1 MVSRLLSRLPLP
13 VLYVAA
19 DLIAIVLD
27 QGLRYRREVVR
38 DNLARAFP
46 SLTARDITRLARGV
60 YRNLA
65 DVLVEIVKAPSLS
78 AEALGRRV
86 RIRNPEVLEPYTGAG
101 QAVLFLASHQCN
113 WEWLLLAMGAHL
125 GRPIDP
131 IYKPLHDRRMDQAML
146 ALRSRFGSRPIPV
159 KSAVLE
165 IMKRR
170 NSSGGFA
177 IVADQAPPKE
187 DEVYWTA
194 FLGRDT
200 AFYVGPE
207 RIARIGRFP
216 VIFVAMKRLARGR
229 YEIALEVLATP
240 PHATAGYPIV
250 EGYAR
255 RVEAMVRAH
264 PADWLWTH
272 RRWKYPK
279 PLYG

>member
-13 VLYVAA
+13 VLYVMA
-19 DLIAIVLD
+19 DLIALVLEH
-27 QGLRYRREVVR
+27 GLRYRRAVLR

-46 SLTARDITRLARGV
+46 QLPAREIARLARGV
-60 YRNLA
+60 YRNLS
-65 DVLVEIVKAPSLS
+65 DVLVETLKAPALS
-78 AEALGRRV
+78 AEALRRRV
-86 RIRNPEVLEPYTGAG
+86 RIRNPEVLEPFTQAG

-113 WEWLLLAMGAHL
+113 WEWLLLAMGARL
-125 GRPIDP
+125 ERPIDP
-131 IYKPLHDRRMDQAML
+131 IYKPLHDRRIDQAML
-146 ALRSRFGSRPIPV
+146 ALRSRFGARPIPV

-170 NSSGGFA
+170 NASAGFA
-177 IVADQAPPKE
+177 MVADQAPPKE

-207 RIARIGRFP
+207 TIARIGRFP
-216 VIFVAMKRLARGR
+216 VIFVAMKRLGRGR

-240 PHATAGYPIV
+240 PHAAAGYPIV

-255 RVEAMVRAH
+255 RVEALVRAH

-272 RRWKYPK
+272 RRWKHPK